1 MLEKCGIISSEE
13 LRQIDNG
20 LEEIANTIRNGTF
33 KWSAALEDVHMNIEG
48 ELVNQIGEVGKKLHT
63 ARSRNDQVA
72 TDLRLFLRD
81 KTDESVEELKDLVRA
96 IVQLAHKES
105 ATLMPGYTH
114 LQVAQPVTFGHHLL
128 AWAEM
133 ILRDISRFKNCRT
146 RINILPLGSGA
157 LAGTTFP
164 IDRRITAEIL
174 GFDDISENSMDSV
187 ADRDFV
193 IEFVSAATMT
203 MMHFSRIC
211 EELVLCVP
219 NLSLLLNWETPSALA
234 HQ

>member
-1 MLEKCGIISSEE
+1 MRDNISEE

-20 LEEIANTIRNGTF
+20 LEEIADTIRSGTF
-33 KWSAALEDVHMNIEG
+33 KWSALEDVHMNIEG
-48 ELVNQIGEVGKKLHT
+48 ELVNRIGELEKNYT
-63 ARSRNDQVA
+63 RP
-72 TDLRLFLRD
+72 DLEMTKSLLTYASFGD

-133 ILRDISRFKNCRT
+133 ILNVSRFKHRS

-164 IDRRITAEIL
+164 II
-174 GFDDISENSMDSV
+174 V
-187 ADRDFV
+187 A
-193 IEFVSAATMT
+193 
-203 MMHFSRIC
+203 
-211 EELVLCVP
+211 
-219 NLSLLLNWETPSALA
+219 SL
-234 HQ
+234 QKF